1 VVYIRYEEWP
11 QDRPRERTKVSPQA
25 RPKEVDRVQVLL
37 AEDDDGVA
45 AALVEVL
52 YDHGHITRRV
62 RYGRDVLTYHRSSD
76 LLLLDLGLPDTD
88 GLDVLRAL
96 RAVSDLPV
104 VVLTARGDERSVV
117 RGLHLGADDYLVK
130 PVRLA
135 ELLARID
142 AVTRRN
148 ATRNAPAAPAAPAV
162 RTVRAGDVE
171 VELDARRVRVAG
183 AEVELTTKEFD
194 ILAVLA
200 GRAGTAVSREQ
211 LLDEVWGDAHHAVS
225 RSLDVHL
232 TQLRAK
238 LRRPDL
244 VTTIRGFGYR
254 FGHLDER

>member
-1 VVYIRYEEWP
+1 MQI
-11 QDRPRERTKVSPQA
+11 
-25 RPKEVDRVQVLL
+25 LL

-45 AALVEVL
+45 GALVEVL
-52 YDHGHITRRV
+52 YDHGHVTRRV

-96 RAVSDLPV
+96 RAVSDMSV

-117 RGLHLGADDYLVK
+117 RGLRLGADDYLVK

-142 AVTRRN
+142 AVTRR
-148 ATRNAPAAPAAPAV
+148 TAAKNGPAV

-171 VELDARRVRVAG
+171 VDLDARRVQVAG

-211 LLDEVWGDAHHAVS
+211 LLDEVWGDAYHAVS

-238 LRRPDL
+238 LARPEL
-244 VTTIRGFGYR
+244 LTTIRGFGYR
-254 FGHLDER
+254 FGDLGN

>member
-1 VVYIRYEEWP
+1 MQI
-11 QDRPRERTKVSPQA
+11 
-25 RPKEVDRVQVLL
+25 LL

-52 YDHGHITRRV
+52 YDHGHVTRRV

-88 GLDVLRAL
+88 GLDVLRTL
-96 RAVSDLPV
+96 RAVSDMSV

-117 RGLHLGADDYLVK
+117 RGLRLGADDYLVK

-142 AVTRRN
+142 AVTRR
-148 ATRNAPAAPAAPAV
+148 RAAKAASAV

-171 VELDARRVRVAG
+171 VDLDARRVLVGG
-183 AEVELTTKEFD
+183 AEIELTAKEFA

-211 LLDEVWGDAHHAVS
+211 LLDEVWGDASHTVS

-232 TQLRAK
+232 TQVRAK
-238 LRRPDL
+238 LRRPEL
-244 VTTIRGFGYR
+244 LTTIRGFGYR
-254 FGHLDER
+254 FGDHGS

>member
-1 VVYIRYEEWP
+1 ME
-11 QDRPRERTKVSPQA
+11 
-25 RPKEVDRVQVLL
+25 VLL

-45 AALVEVL
+45 AALVEAL
-52 YDHGHITRRV
+52 YDHGHVTRRV
-62 RYGRDVLTYHRSSD
+62 RYGQDVLTYHRSSD
-76 LLLLDLGLPDTD
+76 LLLLDLGLPDID

-96 RAVSDLPV
+96 RAVSDMPV

-117 RGLHLGADDYLVK
+117 RGLRLGADDYLVK

-142 AVTRRN
+142 TVTRRN
-148 ATRNAPAAPAAPAV
+148 AARHAPAASAV
-162 RTVRAGDVE
+162 RTVRAADVE
-171 VELDARRVRVAG
+171 VELDARRVRVDG

-211 LLDEVWGDAHHAVS
+211 LLDEVWGDAHHSVS

-238 LRRPDL
+238 LRRPEL
-244 VTTIRGFGYR
+244 LTTIRGFGYR
-254 FGHLDER
+254 FGASTRADED

>member
-1 VVYIRYEEWP
+1 MQI
-11 QDRPRERTKVSPQA
+11 
-25 RPKEVDRVQVLL
+25 LL

-52 YDHGHITRRV
+52 YDHGHVTRRV
-62 RYGRDVLTYHRSSD
+62 RYGREVLTYHRSSD

-96 RAVSDLPV
+96 RAVSDMPV

-117 RGLHLGADDYLVK
+117 RGLRLGADDYLVK

-148 ATRNAPAAPAAPAV
+148 AAKSASSV
-162 RTVRAGDVE
+162 RTARAGDVE
-171 VELDARRVRVAG
+171 VDLDARRVRVAG
-183 AEVELTTKEFD
+183 AEIELTTKEFD

-211 LLDEVWGDAHHAVS
+211 LLDEVWGDARHAVS

-238 LRRPDL
+238 LRRPEL
-244 VTTIRGFGYR
+244 LTTIRGFGYR
-254 FGHLDER
+254 FGDLED

>member
-1 VVYIRYEEWP
+1 MQI
-11 QDRPRERTKVSPQA
+11 
-25 RPKEVDRVQVLL
+25 LL

-52 YDHGHITRRV
+52 YDHGHVTRRV

-96 RAVSDLPV
+96 RAVSDMSV

-117 RGLHLGADDYLVK
+117 RGLRLGADDYLVK

-148 ATRNAPAAPAAPAV
+148 AAKSASSV
-162 RTVRAGDVE
+162 RTARAADVE
-171 VELDARRVRVAG
+171 VDLDARRVRVAG

-211 LLDEVWGDAHHAVS
+211 LLDEVWGDARHAVS

-238 LRRPDL
+238 LRRPEL
-244 VTTIRGFGYR
+244 LTTIRGFGYR
-254 FGHLDER
+254 FGDLED

>member
-1 VVYIRYEEWP
+1 MQI
-11 QDRPRERTKVSPQA
+11 
-25 RPKEVDRVQVLL
+25 LL

-52 YDHGHITRRV
+52 YDQGHVTRRV

-76 LLLLDLGLPDTD
+76 LLLLDLGLPDVD
-88 GLDVLRAL
+88 GLDVLRSL
-96 RAVSDLPV
+96 RAVSDLSV

-117 RGLHLGADDYLVK
+117 RGLRLGADDYLVK

-142 AVTRRN
+142 AVTRR
-148 ATRNAPAAPAAPAV
+148 ARARTAPAAGTV
-162 RTVRAGDVE
+162 RTADVE
-171 VELDARRVRVAG
+171 VDLDARRVRVGG
-183 AEVELTTKEFD
+183 AEVELTTKEFA

-200 GRAGTAVSREQ
+200 ARAGTAVSREQ

-238 LRRPDL
+238 LRRPEL
-244 VTTIRGFGYR
+244 LTTIRGFGYR
-254 FGHLDER
+254 FGD